1 MPKRLDS
8 RPCTGSPVNA
18 HKRRCPWRVAVATL
32 GLNVGLLGS
41 GYAQNPTT
49 NDALQSS
56 LSRLVEQAISSHPS
70 VHAKW
75 AELGG
80 SQAGLDAAKWQYF
93 PSLSVQTERAN
104 KQANQT
110 TGPSSTTLRL
120 QQNLWTGGRIESGV
134 KNAQSRQQ
142 SAQHALQETR
152 VHIAMRTVE
161 AWQSLLTALGRQQAI
176 EKQLSQLERLH
187 GMISRRVEQQIS
199 PAIDAQL
206 MRARVA
212 QAQSEQLTVKTTAET
227 ARQRLVQW
235 VGSEPLSGLPPVDQM
250 RSNLQAAL
258 PHWPPDLGQR
268 LESAVITSPSLLRY
282 EADTNTAREEIGQ
295 KQAELWPSVYAR
307 LDRQYNGNG
316 VLGSKTVDNTVYL
329 GLQYTTGAGLTVR
342 SQVEEAQARLQSLT
356 SDRETLRRQIKES
369 YDSEWRDYQANRERI
384 DYARLVQSSN
394 DALFDS
400 YTRLFVAGRRSW
412 LELLNVLREQSTA
425 DQTLT
430 DLLALQQASH
440 YRLGLYLGELP
451 WQTARQ
457 P

>member
-1 MPKRLDS
+1 MRPDS
-8 RPCTGSPVNA
+8 RIGIGSKLSSTLHKLCPC
-18 HKRRCPWRVAVATL
+18 RVVLAAL
-32 GLNVGLLGS
+32 GLTVGLWGLS
-41 GYAQNPTT
+41 HAQNPTT
-49 NDALQSS
+49 SDALQSS

-70 VHAKW
+70 VQAKW

-80 SQAGLDAAKWQYF
+80 SQAGVDAAKWQYY
-93 PSLSVQTERAN
+93 PSLTVQTERAN
-104 KQANQT
+104 QQANQT

-120 QQNLWTGGRIESGV
+120 QQNLWTGGRIQSGV
-134 KNAQSRQQ
+134 RNAQSRQQ
-142 SAQHALQETR
+142 SALYALQETR
-152 VHIAMRTVE
+152 VNIAMRTVD
-161 AWQSLLTALGRQQAI
+161 AWQSLLIALGRQQAI
-176 EKQLSQLERLH
+176 EKQLNQLERLN
-187 GMISRRVEQQIS
+187 GMITRRVEQQIS

-206 MRARVA
+206 MRARLA
-212 QAQSEQLTVKTTAET
+212 QAQSEQLTLKTSAET

-235 VGSEPLSGLPPVDQM
+235 VGSEPLSDLPAVNQM
-250 RSNLQAAL
+250 QSDLRAAL
-258 PHWPPDLGQR
+258 LHWPSDLGQR
-268 LESAVITSPSLLRY
+268 LESAVVTSPSLLRY
-282 EADTNTAREEIGQ
+282 EADTNTAREEIRQ
-295 KQAELWPSVYAR
+295 KQAELWPSIYAR

-342 SQVEEAQARLQSLT
+342 SQVKAALAKFESLT
-356 SDRETLRRQIKES
+356 SDQETLRRQIKES

-425 DQTLT
+425 DQALT

-451 WQTARQ
+451 WQKDNQ
-457 P
+457 

>member
-1 MPKRLDS
+1 MLRDS
-8 RPCTGSPVNA
+8 RPSTGSSVNA
-18 HKRRCPWRVAVATL
+18 QKRRCRWHAAIATL
-32 GLNVGLLGS
+32 GLSVGCWGLGH
-41 GYAQNPTT
+41 AQNLSA
-49 NDALQSS
+49 NDALQSH
-56 LSRLVEQAISSHPS
+56 LSRLVEQAISTHPS

-93 PSLSVQTERAN
+93 PSLSVQTERAS

-110 TGPSSTTLRL
+110 SGPSSTILRL

-142 SAQHALQETR
+142 SARYALQETR
-152 VHIAMRTVE
+152 VNIAMRTVE

-176 EKQLSQLERLH
+176 EKQLNQLERLH
-187 GMISRRVEQQIS
+187 GMITRRVEQQIS

-206 MRARVA
+206 MQARLA
-212 QAQSEQLTVKTTAET
+212 QAQSEQLTVKTSAET

-235 VGSEPLSGLPPVDQM
+235 VGSEPLYDLPSVDQI
-250 RSNLQAAL
+250 RSDLRAAL

-268 LESAVITSPSLLRY
+268 LESAAITSPSLLRY

-295 KQAELWPSVYAR
+295 KQAELWPSIYAR

-316 VLGSKTVDNTVYL
+316 IVGSKTVDNTVYL
-329 GLQYTTGAGLTVR
+329 GLQYTTGTGLTVL
-342 SQVEEAQARLQSLT
+342 SQVEAVQARLQSLT

-369 YDSEWRDYQANRERI
+369 YDSEWRDYQTNRERI

-412 LELLNVLREQSTA
+412 LELLNVLREQSSA
-425 DQTLT
+425 DQALT

-451 WQTARQ
+451 WQTAPQ